1 MDAKQL
7 NKAIRSLNKAVKAI
21 EDQSLELCELTN
33 RMAEYVEFL
42 EDELKALKEVDGGQA
57 KPDRKDIKAA

>member
-33 RMAEYVEFL
+33 RMAEYVDFL
-42 EDELKALKEVDGGQA
+42 EEELKTLKELDNGQA
-57 KPDRKDIKAA
+57 NSNS

>member
-7 NKAIRSLNKAVKAI
+7 NKAIRSLNKAAKAI

-33 RMAEYVEFL
+33 RMAEYVDFL
-42 EDELKALKEVDGGQA
+42 EEELKTLKEVDNGQA
-57 KPDRKDIKAA
+57 NPNSKDTQAA

>member
-7 NKAIRSLNKAVKAI
+7 NKVIRSLNKASKAI

-33 RMAEYVEFL
+33 RMAEHVEFL
-42 EDELKALKEVDGGQA
+42 EEELKTLKELDGG
-57 KPDRKDIKAA
+57 KATTDV

>member
-7 NKAIRSLNKAVKAI
+7 NKAIRSLNKASKVI

-42 EDELKALKEVDGGQA
+42 EDELKTLKEADDGQA
-57 KPDRKDIKAA
+57 NPNS

>member
-33 RMAEYVEFL
+33 RMAEYVDFL
-42 EDELKALKEVDGGQA
+42 EQELKTLKEVDNG
-57 KPDRKDIKAA
+57 

>member
-7 NKAIRSLNKAVKAI
+7 NKAIRSLNKATKAI
-21 EDQSLELCELTN
+21 EDQSLELCDLTN

-42 EDELKALKEVDGGQA
+42 EDELKTLKEM
-57 KPDRKDIKAA
+57 K

>member
-7 NKAIRSLNKAVKAI
+7 NRAIRSLNKAVNAI

-33 RMAEYVEFL
+33 RMAEYVDFL
-42 EDELKALKEVDGGQA
+42 EDELKMLKELDGGQA
-57 KPDRKDIKAA
+57 NPNS

>member
-7 NKAIRSLNKAVKAI
+7 NKVIRSLNKATQAI

-33 RMAEYVEFL
+33 RMAEYVDFL
-42 EDELKALKEVDGGQA
+42 EDELKTLKEVDGGQTNPNSQGTQTA
-57 KPDRKDIKAA
+57 

>member
-7 NKAIRSLNKAVKAI
+7 NKAIRSVDKLVQAI

-33 RMAEYVEFL
+33 RMAEYVDFL
-42 EDELKALKEVDGGQA
+42 EDELKALKELE
-57 KPDRKDIKAA
+57 RL

>member
-7 NKAIRSLNKAVKAI
+7 NKAIRSLNKASKAM

-33 RMAEYVEFL
+33 RMAEYVDFL
-42 EDELKALKEVDGGQA
+42 EDELKTLKEADGG
-57 KPDRKDIKAA
+57 KATTDV

>member
-7 NKAIRSLNKAVKAI
+7 NKVIRSLNKASKAI

-33 RMAEYVEFL
+33 RMEEYVEFL
-42 EDELKALKEVDGGQA
+42 EQELKTLKELDDGQA
-57 KPDRKDIKAA
+57 NPNS

>member
-7 NKAIRSLNKAVKAI
+7 NKVIRSLNKASKAM

-42 EDELKALKEVDGGQA
+42 EEELKTLKELDGGQA
-57 KPDRKDIKAA
+57 NSNRKDTQTT

>member
-7 NKAIRSLNKAVKAI
+7 NKVIRSLNKASKAM

-42 EDELKALKEVDGGQA
+42 EEEIKTLQTVEGSED
-57 KPDRKDIKAA
+57 DR